1 MRPSITVKHAELK
14 TLVAKSPVP
23 VTIYLDQV
31 VMVGPNKDPKRVG
44 KTVIKCDTVD
54 CLIDDE
60 LEAVI
65 ELITTADTNKTFVN
79 LTSAQLGIKIPVRKN
94 SIIGHFISP
103 TADMTNLYTIVGPIP
118 VNEKP
123 ETIFS

>member
-31 VMVGPNKDPKRVG
+31 VMVGPNKDAKRIG

-60 LEAVI
+60 LDAVI
-65 ELITTADTNKTFVN
+65 ELITAADITKSFIT
-79 LTSAQLGIKIPVRKN
+79 LTSAQLGIKIPVRRS
-94 SIIGHFISP
+94 SIIGHFI
-103 TADMTNLYTIVGPIP
+103 
-118 VNEKP
+118 
-123 ETIFS
+123 